1 MDYPLVFI
9 ILHAC
14 YIHFRLEKKVFMLK
28 KENDFLH
35 SASSLSRQT
44 SHSISPTPASFSSE
58 KSAQADFLFNLHSV
72 RFLLPQV
79 SVYRATYRVKIPFIH
94 VYFPSFVD
102 FPHPLF
108 QERNRPCS
116 RCSQCSSTI
125 SSSPNFD
132 KNRQRLSSLQ
142 YSPASSHGDESTN
155 RRQFSLRGKRSR
167 SESCDG

>member
-1 MDYPLVFI
+1 MTSSTPRPHWADRPAIPLVPPPP
-9 ILHAC
+9 
-14 YIHFRLEKKVFMLK
+14 
-28 KENDFLH
+28 H
-35 SASSLSRQT
+35 SAQRKAPRPT
-44 SHSISPTPASFSSE
+44 SCSTYTRCVFCFH
-58 KSAQADFLFNLHSV
+58 KSQFIKHIGYWVCLFH
-72 RFLLPQV
+72 
-79 SVYRATYRVKIPFIH
+79 
-94 VYFPSFVD
+94 PSFVD

>member
-1 MDYPLVFI
+1 
-9 ILHAC
+9 
-14 YIHFRLEKKVFMLK
+14 MLK

-72 RFLLPQV
+72 RFFASIFNWV
-79 SVYRATYRVKIPFIH
+79 TVYQTYWNICFIH
-94 VYFPSFVD
+94 HSLI

-125 SSSPNFD
+125 SSSPNID

-142 YSPASSHGDESTN
+142 YSPASSHGDEPTN
-155 RRQFSLRGKRSR
+155 RRQFSLREKRSR

>member
-1 MDYPLVFI
+1 
-9 ILHAC
+9 
-14 YIHFRLEKKVFMLK
+14 MLK

-58 KSAQADFLFNLHSV
+58 KSAQADFLFNLHTV
-72 RFLLPQV
+72 RFFASISHSLSNTLGTEYVCFTPH
-79 SVYRATYRVKIPFIH
+79 SLI
-94 VYFPSFVD
+94 S
-102 FPHPLF
+102 PHPLF